1 MDSAGINCSQ
11 AIVKI
16 LENLGITHV
25 FGVPGAKIDSLFIA
39 LNHSKIKLVL
49 VRHEQNA
56 AFMAAA
62 FGRLTGKIGVCIA
75 TSGPG
80 VTNLV
85 TGLCTAT
92 SEGDPVLAIGGEV
105 PVSERLKKEHQSLDS
120 VTLMKAV
127 TKYSA
132 EVVTPEQLGEIMGN
146 AIRAAQEG
154 RQGAA
159 FISLPKDVGLA
170 PFSGVMDPRWG
181 KKVQQGPANAD
192 AIKAAATL
200 INKSNRPM
208 ILFGMDAS
216 KPSYAT
222 AIKEFLNKTGIPYT
236 STFQGPGKWAQP
248 QGQEI
253 FAGRV
258 GLFSNQPADKLLE
271 QSDCI
276 ITIGYDAIEF
286 EPALWNKNN
295 GRPLIMLD
303 MIPSAQ
309 DNAFLPTIELVGDI
323 ATSLQLLVD
332 NLSCKISKDFL
343 KQTADAFKNNEAV
356 CDEGQHCDGTPVHP
370 LRIIYELNKI
380 ITKDTHIALDV
391 GSNYIWM
398 NRYYGAEYARQVLVS
413 NGQQTLGVALPWAI
427 ATCLLHPNK
436 RVISV
441 SGDGGF
447 LFSSMEM
454 ETAKR
459 LGVKFI
465 HLIWDSHSYDMVSFQ
480 ESAHYK
486 GETAGV
492 ALGHYNIEHYAA
504 SFGCKGYDIKDAAEL
519 SSVLQEAIQSEVPV
533 LIKIPVDYSQNIK
546 LMQNVIQSFVN

>member
-1 MDSAGINCSQ
+1 MDNSKLNCAQ

-16 LENLGITHV
+16 LENLGVTHV

-62 FGRLTGKIGVCIA
+62 FGRLTGKVGVCIA

-85 TGLCTAT
+85 TGLSTAT

-105 PVSERLKKEHQSLDS
+105 AVSERLKKEHQSLDS

-132 EVVTPEQLGEIMGN
+132 EVVTADQLGEILGN
-146 AIRAAQEG
+146 AIRAAEEG

-170 PFSGVMDPRWG
+170 PFPGVIDSRWG
-181 KKVQQGPANAD
+181 KPIVLGPANAESID
-192 AIKAAATL
+192 SAAQL
-200 INKSNRPM
+200 INQSKRPM
-208 ILFGMDAS
+208 ILLGMEAS
-216 KPSYAT
+216 KVSYST
-222 AIKEFLNKTGIPYT
+222 TIKAFLQKCRIPYT
-236 STFQGPGKWAQP
+236 ATFQGPGKWAQP
-248 QGQEI
+248 SDQLL

-258 GLFSNQPADKLLE
+258 GLFCNQPADKLLE
-271 QSDCI
+271 QADCI
-276 ITIGYDAIEF
+276 IAIGYDPIEF
-286 EPALWNKNN
+286 EPALWNKDKD
-295 GRPLIMLD
+295 RPIITID
-303 MIPSAQ
+303 VVPAIQ
-309 DNAFLPTIELVGDI
+309 DNSFLPEVELVGDI
-323 ATSLQLLVD
+323 ERSLELLANKLSGEVNDTFLLETAAAYNCNTHINEEWKQL
-332 NLSCKISKDFL
+332 
-343 KQTADAFKNNEAV
+343 NE
-356 CDEGQHCDGTPVHP
+356 TPVHP
-370 LRIIYELNKI
+370 LRIIHEVQQI
-380 ITKDTHIALDV
+380 ITNDTHIALDV

-398 NRYYGAEYARQVLVS
+398 GRYYGAEYARQVLVS

-427 ATCLLHPNK
+427 ATCLLHPNS

-447 LFSSMEM
+447 LFSSMEL
-454 ETAKR
+454 ETAMR

-480 ESAHYK
+480 EYAHYD

-492 ALGHYNIEHYAA
+492 ALGNYTIESYAA
-504 SFGCKGYDIKDAAEL
+504 SFGCKGYDIQDASEL
-519 SSVLQEAIQSEVPV
+519 ASALQEAIVAEVPV
-533 LIKIPVDYSQNIK
+533 LIKIPVDYSQNLK
-546 LMQNVIQSFVN
+546 LMQNVIQNFVN

>member
-1 MDSAGINCSQ
+1 MNCSQ
-11 AIVKI
+11 ALVKI
-16 LENLGITHV
+16 LENLGVTHV
-25 FGVPGAKIDSLFIA
+25 FGVPGAKIDSFFIA

-85 TGLCTAT
+85 TGLSTAT

-105 PVSERLKKEHQSLDS
+105 SVNERLKKAHQSLDS

-132 EVVTPEQLGEIMGN
+132 EVVTPDQLGEIMGN
-146 AIRAAQEG
+146 AIRAAEGG

-159 FISLPKDVGLA
+159 FISLPKDIGLA
-170 PFSGVMDPRWG
+170 PFPGTINPRWG
-181 KKVQQGPANAD
+181 KSVQQGAAS
-192 AIKAAATL
+192 IEMMEAAAAI
-200 INKSNRPM
+200 INKSRRPM

-216 KPSYAT
+216 RPSYAS
-222 AIKEFLNKTGIPYT
+222 AIKNFLRKTGIPYT

-248 QGQEI
+248 EEQAL

-258 GLFSNQPADKLLE
+258 GLFCNQPADKLLD
-271 QSDCI
+271 QSDCV
-276 ITIGYDAIEF
+276 ITVGYDAIEF
-286 EPALWNKNN
+286 EPVLWNKNKE
-295 GRPLIMLD
+295 RPLVVLD
-303 MIPSAQ
+303 VIACPQ
-309 DNAFLPTIELVGDI
+309 DNAFLPAVELVGDI
-323 ATSLQLLVD
+323 ASSLDHLLD
-332 NLSCKISKDFL
+332 KLACQISKDFL
-343 KQTADAFKNNEAV
+343 NETAAAFKENEGISN
-356 CDEGQHCDGTPVHP
+356 EGQHFNGTPVHP
-370 LRIIYELNKI
+370 LRIIHELRQI
-380 ITKDTHIALDV
+380 VTKDTHIALDI

-398 NRYYGAEYARQVLVS
+398 SRYYGAEYARQVLVS

-427 ATCLLHPNK
+427 ASSLLHPNS
-436 RVISV
+436 RIISI

-447 LFSSMEM
+447 LFSSMEL

-492 ALGHYNIEHYAA
+492 ELGSYDIEHYAA
-504 SFGCKGYDIKDAAEL
+504 AFGCKGYTIKDAAEL
-519 SSVLQEAIQSEVPV
+519 AGVLQEAIRAEVPV
-533 LIKIPVDYSQNIK
+533 LINIPVDYSHNMK

>member
-1 MDSAGINCSQ
+1 MDNSEINCSE

-16 LENLGITHV
+16 LEHLGVTHV

-39 LNHSKIKLVL
+39 LNHSNIKLVL

-62 FGRLTGKIGVCIA
+62 FGRMTGKIGVCIA

-85 TGLCTAT
+85 TGLATAT

-105 PVSERLKKEHQSLDS
+105 SVNERLKKAHQSLDS

-132 EVVTPEQLGEIMGN
+132 EVVTPDQLGEIMGN
-146 AIRAAQEG
+146 AIRAAESG

-170 PFSGVMDPRWG
+170 PFTGTMDKRWG
-181 KKVQQGPANAD
+181 KKVPQGPANLAALD
-192 AIKAAATL
+192 AAAVM
-200 INKSNRPM
+200 INASRRPM

-216 KPSYAT
+216 KPAYAT
-222 AIKEFLNKTGIPYT
+222 AIKNFLDKTGIPYT
-236 STFQGPGKWAQP
+236 STFQGPGKWAKP
-248 QGQEI
+248 QGQDS

-258 GLFSNQPADKLLE
+258 GLFCNQPADKLLE

-276 ITIGYDAIEF
+276 IAIGYDAIEF
-286 EPALWNKNN
+286 EPSLWNKNN
-295 GRPLIMLD
+295 ARNLIVLD
-303 MIPSAQ
+303 VIPCAQ
-309 DNAFLPTIELVGDI
+309 DNAFLPTMELVGDI
-323 ATSLQLLVD
+323 ASSMELLLTKLFC
-332 NLSCKISKDFL
+332 NIASDFL
-343 KQTADAFKNNEAV
+343 DDTAAAFKENETV
-356 CDEGQHCDGTPVHP
+356 SNEGSHLQATPVHP
-370 LRIIYELNKI
+370 LRIIHELRQI
-380 ITKDTHIALDV
+380 ITKDTHIALDI

-398 NRYYGAEYARQVLVS
+398 SRYYGAEYARQVLVS

-427 ATCLLHPNK
+427 ASCLLHPNS
-436 RVISV
+436 RVISI

-447 LFSSMEM
+447 LFSSMEL

-465 HLIWDSHSYDMVSFQ
+465 HLIWDSRSYDMVSFQ
-480 ESAHYK
+480 ESAHYQ

-492 ALGHYNIEHYAA
+492 ALGEYDIEHYAA
-504 SFGCKGYDIKDAAEL
+504 SFGCKGYTIKDAADL
-519 SSVLQEAIQSEVPV
+519 AGVLQEAVKAEVPV
-533 LIKIPVDYSQNIK
+533 LINIPVDYSQNMK
-546 LMQNVIQSFVN
+546 LMQNVIQSFLN

>member
-1 MDSAGINCSQ
+1 MDSSSINCSQ

-16 LENLGITHV
+16 LENLGVTHV

-85 TGLCTAT
+85 TGLSTAT

-105 PVSERLKKEHQSLDS
+105 QVNERLKKAHQSLDS

-132 EVVTPEQLGEIMGN
+132 EVVTPDQLAEIIGN
-146 AIRAAQEG
+146 AIRAAEGG

-159 FISLPKDVGLA
+159 FVSLPKDVGLA
-170 PFSGVMDPRWG
+170 PFPGTVDTHWG
-181 KKVQQGPANAD
+181 KVVRQGPAAAVEID
-192 AIKAAATL
+192 AAAKM
-200 INKSNRPM
+200 INNSSRPM

-222 AIKEFLNKTGIPYT
+222 GIKDFLNKSGIPYT

-248 QGQEI
+248 NEQAL

-258 GLFSNQPADKLLE
+258 GLFCNQPADKLME

-276 ITIGYDAIEF
+276 IAIGYDAIEF

-295 GRPLIMLD
+295 SRNLIVID
-303 MIPSAQ
+303 MILSSQ
-309 DNAFLPTIELVGDI
+309 DNAFLPNVELIGDI
-323 ATSLQLLVD
+323 ATTLEILVD
-332 NLSCKISKDFL
+332 KLSCKISKDFL
-343 KQTADAFKNNEAV
+343 KETADAFKENIGV
-356 CDEGQHCDGTPVHP
+356 IKEGQSFEGAPVHP
-370 LRIIYELNKI
+370 LRIIHELRQI
-380 ITKDTHIALDV
+380 ITKDTHIALDI

-398 NRYYGAEYARQVLVS
+398 SRYYGAEYARQVLVS

-427 ATCLLHPNK
+427 ATCLLYPES

-447 LFSSMEM
+447 LFSSMEL

-465 HLIWDSHSYDMVSFQ
+465 HLIWDSQSYDMVSFQ
-480 ESAHYK
+480 EYAHYE

-492 ALGHYNIEHYAA
+492 ELGSYNVEQYAA
-504 SFGCKGYDIKDAAEL
+504 SFGCKGYNIKDSSELAA
-519 SSVLQEAIQSEVPV
+519 VFQEAIKSEVPV
-533 LIKIPVDYSQNIK
+533 LINIPVDYSHNIK
-546 LMQNVIQSFVN
+546 LMQNVIQSFIN